1 MPRRLSFYGALRL
14 YDNGLQDMN
23 IKVEAGNDNFTHF
36 ADFYQPFLIDECH
49 VKGNFIR
56 LGDAVDVILS
66 RHDYPDSVSK
76 LLAEQ
81 AVLACML
88 SGNLDEGGSLTMQAK
103 GTGKGPVKFC
113 VVDVKANG
121 DVRGYAELAE
131 DAAEQFVQLQKDKTE
146 LRLRDLLGEG
156 GYLAITMTPNKSGQ
170 QYQGIVGLEGEDL
183 AAALVD
189 YFTQSEQ
196 IHVAI
201 KVAVGKVSEKGKS
214 KWYASGIM
222 VQRMPQEGGKRAGK
236 AKSQEDEENWTRAE
250 VLMKTVTDGELL
262 NPMLAPQTLLV
273 RLFNEDGVWV
283 YEPSALQVNCSCSR
297 ERIEDVLS
305 TFAEED
311 IEDMKTD
318 EGVISVNCQFCNKT
332 EVFRQPD
339 IARIRKRAE
348 Q

>member
-1 MPRRLSFYGALRL
+1 
-14 YDNGLQDMN
+14 MN
-23 IKVEAGNDNFTHF
+23 INVEAGNDNFTHF
-36 ADFYQPFLIDECH
+36 ADFYQPFLIDACH

-88 SGNLDEGGSLTMQAK
+88 SGNLDDGGSLTMQAK
-103 GTGKGPVKFC
+103 GAGKGPVKFC
-113 VVDVKANG
+113 VVDVKENG
-121 DVRGYAELAE
+121 DLRGYAELAE
-131 DAAEQFVQLQKDKTE
+131 DADEQLAALAKEKTE
-146 LRLRDLLGEG
+146 LRLKDLLGEG
-156 GYLAITMTPNKSGQ
+156 GYLAITMTPSKGGQ
-170 QYQGIVGLEGEDL
+170 QYQGIVGLQGEDL
-183 AAALVD
+183 SAALVD

-201 KVAVGKVSEKGKS
+201 QVAVGKVTEKGKS

-222 VQRMPQEGGKRAGK
+222 IQRMPKEGGKMSEK
-236 AKSQEDEENWTRAE
+236 AKQSIDEENWNRAE
-250 VLMKTVTDGELL
+250 ILMKTVKDSELL
-262 NPMLAPQTLLV
+262 NPTLAPQTLLV

-283 YEPSALQVNCSCSR
+283 YEPNQLQVNCSCSR

-305 TFAEED
+305 TFSAED

-318 EGVISVNCQFCNKT
+318 DGVISVNCQFCNKT

-339 IARIRKRAE
+339 IAKIRKRAE